1 VGSLLWEAQM
11 KRFLVFSVLTAALAF
26 SFAVEAKTPSR
37 GPASDAPVAS
47 TSKILK
53 DSVKKSREDDDGIVY
68 YFSKIKGSYYLRR
81 VNVKFDALK
90 AKLDESLKSKAEISV
105 TYDSVELNILEVN

>member
-1 VGSLLWEAQM
+1 M
-11 KRFLVFSVLTAALAF
+11 KRFIVFSVLATALAF
-26 SFAVEAKTPSR
+26 SFAVDAKTPSR

-68 YFSKIKGSYYLRR
+68 YFVKTKGSYYLRR

-90 AKLDESLKSKAEISV
+90 AKLDESLKSKGEISV

>member
-1 VGSLLWEAQM
+1 M
-11 KRFLVFSVLTAALAF
+11 KRFIVFSILTAALAF

-37 GPASDAPVAS
+37 GPASEVPAAAPTKV
-47 TSKILK
+47 LK

-68 YFSKIKGSYYLRR
+68 YFSKVKGSYYLRR
-81 VNVKFDALK
+81 VNVKFDTLK